1 MVGTKFVEFL
11 ADASHNDLQGFLA
24 LVDGRFPYRIIDLV
38 GGEDFSWMS
47 GKEIQDVKFIGRE
60 VYTAGVIAYAA
71 GGGADG
77 KRAVNE
83 CPRRLGCPARTDARL
98 YPQLQFL

>member
-77 KRAVNE
+77 KGTVGERF
-83 CPRRLGCPARTDARL
+83 RRFRSPAGADTGL
-98 YPQLQFL
+98 YAEFQLL